1 MSDNKHEKALDLTE
15 QALDA
20 MVEGDD
26 AKANELIDAAKKL
39 DRSAVVEVVED
50 LDEDAASKA

>member
-1 MSDNKHEKALDLTE
+1 MSDDKHEKAINLTE

-26 AKANELIDAAKKL
+26 AKADKLIEDAKKL
-39 DRSAVVEVVED
+39 DPSAVAEVVED
-50 LDEDAASKA
+50 LDEDAATKA

>member
-1 MSDNKHEKALDLTE
+1 MSDDKHEKARDLTE